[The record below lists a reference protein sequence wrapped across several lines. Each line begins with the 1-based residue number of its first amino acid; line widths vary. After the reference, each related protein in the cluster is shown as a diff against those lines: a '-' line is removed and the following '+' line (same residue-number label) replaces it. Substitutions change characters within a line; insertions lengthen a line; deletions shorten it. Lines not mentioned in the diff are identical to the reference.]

1 MSGGYAG
8 GEPEK
13 ISDESESLKNA
24 LAAKGYDLV
33 EQNDDSSDDDPIPG
47 RIQKLEPDIA
57 REKGK
62 KAFQDGKYDRAIKYW
77 QGGLKSILS
86 SLCSG
91 PQAMHDQN
99 LSELDLTLNLNIA
112 MAYMKKDDY
121 EAAIRSVDKALGRRD
136 ALPPHLITK
145 ALYRR
150 ASAQRSMNR
159 LDACLETIKDLLEVE
174 PGHAAAKQMQQE
186 VDREWGKQC
195 RVQKQNFRK
204 LFDKMSGED
213 KQEEEKLRLMLVEA
227 RERCAVRWTEEDL
240 DSAAFARG
248 DVPGCDGKD
257 WGMALSR
264 TVLWSLEQLA
274 LEGCDALTREASR
287 ATIWFV
293 GASSTCEL
301 RWLQPAT
308 LLRRLP
314 SLECLELELI
324 GFLGEIDPDNSKV
337 PDPKADSLPEGIT
350 ETSGEDGRRVLLR
363 ATKGTFEDAMTKE
376 LHTADEAEG
385 TPKPVICFIAHPQ
398 LHRYFTEFH
407 PAISWL
413 IEHRIPTIL
422 IGASEPDPSWKQDEV
437 LLKAL
442 GAQMV
447 VSKRESPYPM
457 CLPDNSSVKKCSH
470 IIGFHGGKALEKDKL
485 MQAKLNL
492 LAQDYVVR

>member
-8 GEPEK
+8 
-13 ISDESESLKNA
+13 SESDDFKKA

-33 EQNDDSSDDDPIPG
+33 EPNDDSSDDDPIPG
-47 RIQKLEPDIA
+47 RITKLEPDIA

-62 KAFQDGKYDRAIKYW
+62 KAFQDGKYDKAIKYW

-112 MAYMKKDDY
+112 MAYMKKNDF
-121 EAAIRSVDKALGRRD
+121 EAAIRSVEKALGRRD
-136 ALPPHLITK
+136 ALPAHLITK
-145 ALYRR
+145 ALYRM
-150 ASAQRSMNR
+150 ASAQRSMRR
-159 LDACLETIKDLLEVE
+159 LDACLATLKDLLEVE

-186 VDREWGKQC
+186 VEREWSKQC
-195 RVQKQNFRK
+195 RKQNQNFRK

-213 KQEEEKLRLMLVEA
+213 KEEEEKLRIRLAEA
-227 RERCAVRWTEEDL
+227 RERCAVRWTSDDV
-240 DSAAFARG
+240 DSAAFAEG
-248 DVPGCDGKD
+248 NAPPCDGRD

-264 TVLWSLEQLA
+264 TLLWSVEQLA
-274 LEGCDALTREASR
+274 LEGCDAVSSGVSR
-287 ATIWFV
+287 ATFWFV

-301 RWLQPAT
+301 RWLKPAA
-308 LLRRLP
+308 LLERLP
-314 SLECLELELI
+314 GVQSLELELV

-337 PDPKADSLPEGIT
+337 PDPKADSLPEGIA
-350 ETSGEDGRRVLLR
+350 ETTAEDGRQALLR
-363 ATKGTFEDAMTKE
+363 VTKGTLEEALSKE
-376 LHTADEAEG
+376 LLPFTDGEAES
-385 TPKPVICFIAHPQ
+385 KPLVCFIAHPQ

-413 IEHRIPTIL
+413 IKHRVPTIL

-442 GAQMV
+442 GADIL

-457 CLPDNSSVKKCSH
+457 CLPDNADVKKCSH
-470 IIGFHGGKALEKDKL
+470 IIGFRGGSAIERDKL